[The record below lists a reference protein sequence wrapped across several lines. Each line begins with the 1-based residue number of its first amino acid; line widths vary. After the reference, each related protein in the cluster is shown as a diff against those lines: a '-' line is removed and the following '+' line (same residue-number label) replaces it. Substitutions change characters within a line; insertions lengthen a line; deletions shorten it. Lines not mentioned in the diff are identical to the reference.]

1 MRTTIRM
8 QDQLL
13 QAAKQRALAEHKSL
27 TAFIEEAVQEKLS
40 AAQPAP
46 AAAENEPFYLVTF
59 NGRGTQPD
67 IDLDDNAGLR
77 DTMDR

>member
-13 QAAKQRALAEHKSL
+13 QAAKKRALAEHKSL

-40 AAQPAP
+40 AAQPAHQ
-46 AAAENEPFYLVTF
+46 AAENEPFYLLTF
-59 NGRGTQPD
+59 QGRGTYPD
-67 IDLDDNAGLR
+67 VELDDNAELR